1 MPARVAMD
9 ASTSVAPIVR
19 KQKQCGL
26 ARTAARVPPV
36 RGRGSEA
43 VSSCGPEMI
52 SLMRVAALYDIHG
65 NLPALRAVLAEVARE
80 GVETVVIGGDVAA
93 GPLPRETIEQV
104 MVLGPYARFV
114 RGNADREVVDAYDQ
128 GRRRPERESGPA
140 ERAAAFAAGRISR
153 NQRDFLADFRTT
165 VVLDVD
171 GLGPTVFCHG
181 SPRSD
186 TEIITTV
193 TSDERLSEILSG
205 VAEAV
210 VVGGHT
216 HRQFDR
222 RLGDHRF
229 INAGS
234 VGSPYEGRAGAYWA
248 LLGPAVSLRRTLY
261 DVAEAAEQLSATEF
275 PDVVEMLRESLTD
288 PVDPDE
294 VAAFFENLAVTS

>member
-1 MPARVAMD
+1 MRQPLVADGARF
-9 ASTSVAPIVR
+9 VR
-19 KQKQCGL
+19 
-26 ARTAARVPPV
+26 
-36 RGRGSEA
+36 
-43 VSSCGPEMI
+43 SCGSGMI

-65 NLPALRAVLAEVARE
+65 NLPALRAVLAEVGRE

-93 GPLPRETIEQV
+93 GPLPGETIEQL
-104 MVLGPYARFV
+104 MALGVRARFV
-114 RGNADREVVDAYDQ
+114 RGNADREVVDAYDK
-128 GRRRPERESGPA
+128 GRRRPESESGPA
-140 ERAAAFAAGRISR
+140 ERAAAFAAARISR

-186 TEIITTV
+186 TEVITTA
-193 TSDERLSEILSG
+193 TSDERLREILSG

-248 LLGPAVSLRRTLY
+248 LLGPNVSLRRTIY
-261 DVAEAAEQLSATEF
+261 NVTDADKQLRSTEF
-275 PDVVEMLRESLTD
+275 PDVDEMLRESLTD
-288 PVDPDE
+288 PIDPDE
-294 VAAFFENLAVTS
+294 VAAFFENLAITS

>member
-1 MPARVAMD
+1 
-9 ASTSVAPIVR
+9 
-19 KQKQCGL
+19 
-26 ARTAARVPPV
+26 
-36 RGRGSEA
+36 
-43 VSSCGPEMI
+43 MI

-65 NLPALRAVLAEVARE
+65 NLPALRAVLDEVARE
-80 GVETVVIGGDVAA
+80 EVETVVIGGDVAA

-104 MVLGPYARFV
+104 MVLGLHARFV

-128 GRRRPERESGPA
+128 GRRSPEREGGPA

-153 NQRDFLADFRTT
+153 NQRDFLAGFRAT
-165 VVLDVD
+165 VVLDVG

-216 HRQFDR
+216 HGQFDR

-248 LLGPAVSLRRTLY
+248 LLGPDVSLRRTLY
-261 DVAEAAEQLSATEF
+261 DVADAAEQLSATEF
-275 PDVVEMLRESLTD
+275 PDVDEMLRESLTD

-294 VAAFFENLAVTS
+294 VAAFFENLAMTS

>member
-1 MPARVAMD
+1 
-9 ASTSVAPIVR
+9 
-19 KQKQCGL
+19 
-26 ARTAARVPPV
+26 
-36 RGRGSEA
+36 
-43 VSSCGPEMI
+43 MI

-80 GVETVVIGGDVAA
+80 GVETVVIGGDGAA
-93 GPLPRETIEQV
+93 GPLPRETVDQV
-104 MVLGPYARFV
+104 MALGLRARFV
-114 RGNADREVVDAYDQ
+114 RGNADREVVDAYDR
-128 GRRRPERESGPA
+128 GRRSPEGERGLA
-140 ERAAAFAAGRISR
+140 ERAAAFAAARISR

-171 GLGPTVFCHG
+171 GLGLTVFCHG

-210 VVGGHT
+210 LVGGHT

-222 RLGDHRF
+222 QLGDHRF

-248 LLGPAVSLRRTLY
+248 LLGPGVSLRRTIY
-261 DVAEAAEQLSATEF
+261 DVADAAEELSATEF
-275 PDVVEMLRESLTD
+275 PDVDEMLRESLTD

-294 VAAFFENLAVTS
+294 VAAFFEDLAMTS